1 MSIRTTNRNV
11 ASNWSRSRASHSN
24 NKQLR
29 TDGVNLY
36 SYNQLI
42 GITLD
47 DGTKVALE
55 YRSGRGGC
63 YISQTTSTHVGY
75 AANNAD
81 IRMTPDAALQAELI
95 TRI

>member
-1 MSIRTTNRNV
+1 MSNRTVNRNV
-11 ASNWSRSRASHSN
+11 ARSWSVSREAQSHN
-24 NKQLR
+24 GQLS
-29 TDGVNLY
+29 TDGRNLY

-55 YRSGRGGC
+55 YRSTKGGH

-75 AANNAD
+75 AAYEANLT
-81 IRMTPDAALQAELI
+81 MTPDAAKEADLI
-95 TRI
+95 SRV